1 VDLKSLPY
9 SCSLVDCLRVLRAL
23 SLMKALV
30 PYPGLFPANGDTLA
44 DSFLGGPLMCCFD
57 GWLFEIALMQ

>member
-1 VDLKSLPY
+1 
-9 SCSLVDCLRVLRAL
+9 L
-23 SLMKALV
+23 SLMKALL
-30 PYPGLFPANGDTLA
+30 PHPGLFRAGGDTLA